1 MKIGFIAPYQ
11 DLIAMVEHVRQDNHT
26 DVELIVKQATY
37 TQAIREVRKM
47 EAQGVEAIISR
58 GATVAYIEQYTKLP
72 VIRCDYGV
80 ADLLYALR
88 EAKKFSSRVGVIT
101 YASHAWM
108 KSILEDLCQM
118 DIFFL
123 HGYKDELE
131 NRQFV
136 ERLRRQGIDVIVGGI
151 FSVEL
156 AEQFGMHGVLIP
168 TRPET
173 IALSVAESARV
184 VRAIHKERE
193 ALEEIRQIINHVNDA
208 ILLAESEG
216 NILMMNPSARAL
228 LRRLYRHGDVTSIFQ
243 LFSDGKFRQDVQEG
257 VHRSDEVRTVGGV
270 SLLLS
275 LSPIRAGGTGGRIL
289 LVLQEVSKIQSLEK
303 RVRAQLCGPSRTA
316 RYTVDTFL
324 GESPSARRCRDL
336 AVRYARLDASVVILG
351 ESGTGKEILAQSI
364 HNASGRKNGPFVAV
378 NCSAIPPNLLEREL
392 FGYEEGAFTGAKKG
406 GKPGLFELAHQGTL
420 FLDEIGE
427 IPREFQS
434 ALLRVLQEKEL
445 RRVGSERTVAVDVR
459 IIAATNA
466 DLAAAVREGLFR
478 MDLYFR
484 LCVLELPVPPLRERR
499 EDIPQMARYFCGQ
512 FGGDCTC
519 LTDTLL
525 SEMTAYDWPG
535 NVRELRNFMEKVSFL
550 SPGIPAGSLLADEI
564 ARCAALLPSGIP
576 ESDSRSITIQK
587 GTLEDMEQQLIQL
600 LYNECG
606 HNKTLLAERLNV
618 SRVTVWNKLNKK
630 SGEGGTLKP

>member
-123 HGYKDELE
+123 HGYKDEVE

-228 LRRLYRHGDVTSIFQ
+228 LRRLYRHGDVTSIFNFF
-243 LFSDGKFRQDVQEG
+243 LTENFVRMCRKVSTAPTRCGPWAACPSCSASPPSVQEG
-257 VHRSDEVRTVGGV
+257 PEGV
-270 SLLLS
+270 SSLFCRKYPKFKAWRSGFALS
-275 LSPIRAGGTGGRIL
+275 SAAPPGQPGTPSIL
-289 LVLQEVSKIQSLEK
+289 FW
-303 RVRAQLCGPSRTA
+303 A
-316 RYTVDTFL
+316 
-324 GESPSARRCRDL
+324 
-336 AVRYARLDASVVILG
+336 
-351 ESGTGKEILAQSI
+351 
-364 HNASGRKNGPFVAV
+364 
-378 NCSAIPPNLLEREL
+378 
-392 FGYEEGAFTGAKKG
+392 
-406 GKPGLFELAHQGTL
+406 
-420 FLDEIGE
+420 
-427 IPREFQS
+427 
-434 ALLRVLQEKEL
+434 RVL
-445 RRVGSERTVAVDVR
+445 
-459 IIAATNA
+459 
-466 DLAAAVREGLFR
+466 
-478 MDLYFR
+478 
-484 LCVLELPVPPLRERR
+484 P
-499 EDIPQMARYFCGQ
+499 
-512 FGGDCTC
+512 
-519 LTDTLL
+519 
-525 SEMTAYDWPG
+525 
-535 NVRELRNFMEKVSFL
+535 
-550 SPGIPAGSLLADEI
+550 PAGAGI
-564 ARCAALLPSGIP
+564 WRCAMPVLTPP
-576 ESDSRSITIQK
+576 F
-587 GTLEDMEQQLIQL
+587 
-600 LYNECG
+600 
-606 HNKTLLAERLNV
+606 
-618 SRVTVWNKLNKK
+618 
-630 SGEGGTLKP
+630 